1 MILVFLF
8 IVPFYKFCLSFLLT
22 SFFFNLQLH
31 TSDENGKLVLE
42 DETHSGSRDQPVQDD
57 DEPDLSE
64 KGAVTKKS
72 KPVPVG
78 EKASPDST
86 IM

>member
-1 MILVFLF
+1 MWFNDFGIFVHCTVLQ
-8 IVPFYKFCLSFLLT
+8 ILSFL
-22 SFFFNLQLH
+22 FNLQLH

-42 DETHSGSRDQPVQDD
+42 DKTHSGSRDQPVQDD

>member
-1 MILVFLF
+1 MQ
-8 IVPFYKFCLSFLLT
+8 KLSFFLLT
-22 SFFFNLQLH
+22 SFFFNVQLH
-31 TSDENGKLVLE
+31 TSDEQGKLVLE
-42 DETHSGSRDQPVQDD
+42 DKSHLGSRDQPVQDD

-64 KGAVTKKS
+64 KVGVTKKW

>member
-1 MILVFLF
+1 MILVVLF
-8 IVPFYKFCLSFLLT
+8 IVQFCKNCLSFLLT
-22 SFFFNLQLH
+22 SFFFNVQLN
-31 TSDENGKLVLE
+31 TSDENGKLVLG
-42 DETHSGSRDQPVQDD
+42 DKTHPGSRDQPVQDD

-64 KGAVTKKS
+64 KVGVTKKS